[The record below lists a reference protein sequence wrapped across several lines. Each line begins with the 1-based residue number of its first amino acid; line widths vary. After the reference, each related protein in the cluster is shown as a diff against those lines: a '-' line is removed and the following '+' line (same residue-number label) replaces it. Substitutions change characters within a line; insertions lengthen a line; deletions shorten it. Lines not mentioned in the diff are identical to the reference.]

1 MYTTLSPQLPLLIQ
15 QHAQD
20 DVQQLALQRNRFPQ
34 LSDADFRFLLQQVEG
49 RQRTRE
55 KLPILSALPD
65 WWFPVRLS
73 CEQCSSEATARY
85 KAQLVG
91 LCHRLIDLTAGYG
104 IDTFHLAEGMQEAH
118 YVERNA
124 ELCAIAEHNF
134 SLYRPHIQVHN
145 TTAESFL
152 SSLPISNIPSP
163 IAHIQSPISHSQSP
177 IANIQYPI
185 AHSQSPI
192 SNTLIY
198 LDPARRS
205 QSGGKVFRIEDC
217 EPNVIDLLPTLRK
230 HAASIMIKFSPMLD
244 ITAALRALGTDWDT
258 HIVAVN
264 NEVKEVLLVT
274 GTGMMHAVNI
284 RDMRTDRFFFSPA
297 DEKQAQLTIAT
308 DMQQYIYEPNAA
320 IIKAGAFR
328 LISERYGVQ
337 KLDINTHLYTSNTC
351 LSDFPGRIWE
361 VVEEIKE
368 PKKQLDKSA
377 RYSII
382 SRNYPL
388 SPEEIRK
395 KYKLKDG
402 DECYLLAARHQG
414 KPLLIS
420 AKRIKRL

>member
-15 QHAQD
+15 QHAHD

-152 SSLPISNIPSP
+152 SSLPISNTPSPISHSQSPIAHSPSP
-163 IAHIQSPISHSQSP
+163 IAHIQSPISYS
-177 IANIQYPI
+177 
-185 AHSQSPI
+185 
-192 SNTLIY
+192 LIY

-244 ITAALRALGTDWDT
+244 ITAALRALGNDWDT

-308 DMQQYIYEPNAA
+308 DIQQYIYEPNAA

-388 SPEEIRK
+388 TPETIRK

>member
-85 KAQLVG
+85 KTQLVG
-91 LCHRLIDLTAGYG
+91 HCHRLIDLTAGYG

-152 SSLPISNIPSP
+152 SSLPISNL
-163 IAHIQSPISHSQSP
+163 QSP
-177 IANIQYPI
+177 IANIQSPI
-185 AHSQSPI
+185 ANS
-192 SNTLIY
+192 LIY

-361 VVEEIKE
+361 VVDAEIKD
-368 PKKQLDKSA
+368 PKKQLLKDV

-388 SPEEIRK
+388 TPEAIRK

>member
-91 LCHRLIDLTAGYG
+91 HCHRLIDLTAGYG

-152 SSLPISNIPSP
+152 SSQPISNIPSP
-163 IAHIQSPISHSQSP
+163 ISNSAASH
-177 IANIQYPI
+177 
-185 AHSQSPI
+185 
-192 SNTLIY
+192 TLIY

-230 HAASIMIKFSPMLD
+230 HAVSIMIKFSPMLD
-244 ITAALRALGTDWDT
+244 ITAALRALGKDWDT

-388 SPEEIRK
+388 TPEEIRK

>member
-15 QHAQD
+15 QHAHD

-49 RQRTRE
+49 RQRTKD

-91 LCHRLIDLTAGYG
+91 LCHCLIDLTAGYG

-152 SSLPISNIPSP
+152 SSLPISNTPSP
-163 IAHIQSPISHSQSP
+163 IAHSP
-177 IANIQYPI
+177 
-185 AHSQSPI
+185 SPI

-217 EPNVIDLLPTLRK
+217 DPNVIDLLPTLRK